1 LDHHLILSQG
11 LITSH
16 VTTVVLLLSLLLLLI
31 QRQACHPQLTTTAL
45 IGVLDHS
52 PTTGIMFC

>member
-1 LDHHLILSQG
+1 

-31 QRQACHPQLTTTAL
+31 QQQACHPQLTTTAL
-45 IGVLDHS
+45 IGVLDHL